1 MVLWLTIF
9 SQLKKMPLSP
19 PTRKLMEHTVGDA
32 KTFFFHFS
40 LQNINGK
47 H

>member
-9 SQLKKMPLSP
+9 SQLKNAFITSHQE
-19 PTRKLMEHTVGDA
+19 THGNTVGDA
-32 KTFFFHFS
+32 ENFPNFLLK
-40 LQNINGK
+40 NINGK